1 MGPGL
6 SRVRAG
12 LAILSLAP
20 PRLLLVVA
28 LVLGQALETAR
39 GSPHVL
45 ALSFGHDDHIIAERI
60 IAGQSDVWAAQV
72 VPSHIPGLGPLDG
85 EVLGGGQLHGA
96 HVVVQ
101 RPLASLDGDGDCVMV
116 ASSSEAVEVSGS
128 ARLCWILSPVEEWWV
143 GALVVLALG
152 RPALRPNWA
161 RAAFADALVASWRT
175 EVGRALDELN

>member
-60 IAGQSDVWAAQV
+60 AGQPDVWAAQV
-72 VPSHIPGLGPLDG
+72 VSSHVSSLGPLDG

-96 HVVVQ
+96 HVVFQ
-101 RPLASLDGDGDCVMV
+101 RPLASLDGDSDCVMV

-128 ARLCWILSPVEEWWV
+128 ARLCWVLSLAEEWWV